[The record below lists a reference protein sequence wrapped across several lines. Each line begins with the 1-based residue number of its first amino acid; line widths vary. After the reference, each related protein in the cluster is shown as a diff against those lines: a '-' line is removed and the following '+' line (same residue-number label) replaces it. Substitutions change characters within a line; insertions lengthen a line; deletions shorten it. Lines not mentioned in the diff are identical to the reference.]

1 MKRLYAIAV
10 NTFREAIRDR
20 VLYSILFFGVL
31 VLLTSLAMQ
40 ELTLG
45 DQDKVVRSIAQ
56 GAIRMFGSI
65 IAIFLGIGLVFKEL
79 ERKTIYT
86 IASKP
91 IPRWMFIQG
100 KYFWLLSVI
109 SAELGLLALLYVVLM
124 TVQQGFP
131 ASSVFV
137 SWVMLYMELGLLTAW
152 AILFSTYSTPT
163 TAAAFTMAVFA
174 IGHTADDIWLFG
186 QKADSEAVR
195 QMSEAL
201 YWVLPNLGVFNASN
215 LSIHHMP
222 IPLSQFLTAMGYGLG
237 YTAVVLALATVVFS
251 RRDFK

>member
-1 MKRLYAIAV
+1 MTRLYAIAV

-20 VLYSILFFGVL
+20 ILYSILFFGAL

-56 GAIRMFGSI
+56 GAIRLFGSV

-91 IPRWMFIQG
+91 IPRWLFILG
-100 KYFWLLSVI
+100 KYVGLMGVI
-109 SAELGLLALLYVVLM
+109 AAELGLMALLYIVLM

-152 AILFSTYSTPT
+152 AILFSSYSTPT
-163 TAAAFTMAVFA
+163 TAAAFTLAIFA
-174 IGHTADDIWLFG
+174 IGHSADDIWMFG
-186 QKADSEAVR
+186 QKAESESVR
-195 QMSEAL
+195 AFSEYL
-201 YWVLPNLGVFNASN
+201 YYVLPNLGVFNATD
-215 LSIHHMP
+215 LAVHHMP
-222 IPLSQFLTAMGYGLG
+222 IPTEQFLWAMGYGVG
-237 YTAVVLALATVVFS
+237 YSAVVLGAAALVFS